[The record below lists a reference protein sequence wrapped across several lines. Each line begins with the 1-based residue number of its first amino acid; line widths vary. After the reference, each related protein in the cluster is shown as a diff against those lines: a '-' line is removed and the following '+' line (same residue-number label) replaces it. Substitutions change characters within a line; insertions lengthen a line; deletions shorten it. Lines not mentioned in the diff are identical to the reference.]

1 MKKSTI
7 NTNQKNVTFQIN
19 VFQDGE
25 VIKTKDNKVLTE
37 VYKREYNE
45 LSFEFTFLSE
55 STLAQQIGK
64 FIDTLLS
71 SQRLKFNL
79 SKKVYSNQLPLIF
92 EINFQGATFSGK
104 DLINIKPNFVNSKA
118 QIKNLYIGLTK
129 FIGTISGLYKEFSF
143 QSLDTFKVLNGKTK
157 DIETPKEFELK
168 QVNLIAR
175 DTVSFNK
182 ITTNLQ
188 LN

>member
-1 MKKSTI
+1 MKKSTN
-7 NTNQKNVTFQIN
+7 NTTRNVTFQIN

-37 VYKREYNE
+37 VYKREYNQ

-55 STLAQQIGK
+55 NTLAQQIGK

-79 SKKVYSNQLPLIF
+79 SKKVYTNQLPLIF
-92 EINFQGATFSGK
+92 EINFEGATFNGK
-104 DLINIKPNFVNSKA
+104 DLINIKPNFANNKA